1 MSAKK
6 RKMEHPTKTTSRNA
20 KFGFCSLTISAK
32 KVATRA
38 MATIFMISIANP
50 SLTEIEIQI

>member
-1 MSAKK
+1 
-6 RKMEHPTKTTSRNA
+6 MEHPTKTTSRNA